1 MNPVVKYYY
10 NWIKNW
16 QKKKNLINHLELWYE
31 DYVNNQD
38 FFLKRIINFI
48 GENKSSLKGLKNYLS
63 KEKLKKK
70 EKNFINL
77 INDKS
82 KRVSTFRSGKINNWK
97 YFFDEE
103 ITKKFH
109 DTLPGPLDTILKNE
123 NCNFMWRSW
132 LQII

>member
-1 MNPVVKYYY
+1 MV
-10 NWIKNW
+10 
-16 QKKKNLINHLELWYE
+16 
-31 DYVNNQD
+31 NQD
-38 FFLKRIINFI
+38 FFLKKIINFI
-48 GENKSSLKGLKNYLS
+48 GENKSSLMSLKNYLS

-103 ITKKFH
+103 ITKKFN
-109 DTLPGPLDTILKNE
+109 DTLPGPLDTILKK
-123 NCNFMWRSW
+123 
-132 LQII
+132 

>member
-1 MNPVVKYYY
+1 M
-10 NWIKNW
+10 
-16 QKKKNLINHLELWYE
+16 
-31 DYVNNQD
+31 NNQD

-63 KEKLKKK
+63 KEKLKKR

-109 DTLPGPLDTILKNE
+109 DTLPGPLDTILKK
-123 NCNFMWRSW
+123 
-132 LQII
+132 

>member
-1 MNPVVKYYY
+1 MAKE
-10 NWIKNW
+10 
-16 QKKKNLINHLELWYE
+16 KNLINHLELWYE

-38 FFLKRIINFI
+38 FFLKKIINFI
-48 GENKSSLKGLKNYLS
+48 GENKSSLKYLKNYLS

-97 YFFDEE
+97 YFLM
-103 ITKKFH
+103 KK
-109 DTLPGPLDTILKNE
+109 
-123 NCNFMWRSW
+123 
-132 LQII
+132 LQKI